1 MHNSSASTEWIT
13 VLALMILLF
22 HSLVQQYTLQGAVIK
37 KTGKQHLQHLHPQ
50 LVTDEYWTVLDK
62 GDS

>member
-1 MHNSSASTEWIT
+1 
-13 VLALMILLF
+13 MILLF
-22 HSLVQQYTLQGAVIK
+22 HSLVQQYILQGAVIK

-50 LVTDEYWTVLDK
+50 LVTDEYWIVLDK